1 MRRVSKT
8 NLSKIPRGLPRG
20 VFIFLAFLKNVGGE
34 ESNKKEYLILFEEPE
49 LFLHPKVAYM
59 LRKSLYDLAQNS
71 SYQVLCS
78 SHSPLMIDISR
89 PKSSIVRVVKNVDK
103 TTATHQVGEEL
114 FQRNDESKKR
124 VQMINRFNPNVCE
137 SFYADLVLLV
147 EGDTEAIVFRD
158 LLERF
163 FPEKEVYVLN
173 TGSKNN
179 MPFFQ
184 EILTHFVIRHFIV
197 HDTDT
202 SDKASSWTL
211 NKKIWQQ
218 VEKSN
223 KNTAGLA
230 RRYVFKNNFEE
241 DHMYNKERKIADGKP
256 LAAFNFVQE
265 INSLDSDKKCVVFL
279 KDMCS
284 DEPKINHNQQ
294 YIQKLFQ

>member
-1 MRRVSKT
+1 
-8 NLSKIPRGLPRG
+8 
-20 VFIFLAFLKNVGGE
+20 
-34 ESNKKEYLILFEEPE
+34 
-49 LFLHPKVAYM
+49 
-59 LRKSLYDLAQNS
+59 
-71 SYQVLCS
+71 
-78 SHSPLMIDISR
+78 
-89 PKSSIVRVVKNVDK
+89 
-103 TTATHQVGEEL
+103 
-114 FQRNDESKKR
+114 
-124 VQMINRFNPNVCE
+124 MINRFNPNVCE

-284 DEPKINHNQQ
+284 DEPKINPNQQ